1 MNLEK
6 EMQKLS
12 KLRSNDPLV
21 QAAIKYSV
29 MMMSAIDVYR
39 KTHDM
44 KINRTRQD
52 YESSFNRNCRR
63 AEKKKQDLWVYL
75 STSYMIPEERHLIK
89 PPNTLKNKKKRQDWI
104 KKEFKPYFYEW
115 RTNNF
120 EKPFMYAFNKGW
132 ESYRKRGKKGGG
144 QGTLKKNIRE
154 VKIIQ
159 TARELDVKK
168 LLDTGVKKKDIWKL
182 VADSIPNENVKYVR
196 QILAPLKYNP

>member
-1 MNLEK
+1 MNFEE
-6 EMQKLS
+6 EMKKLS

-21 QAAIKYSV
+21 QALIKYSF
-29 MMMSAIDVYR
+29 MMNSAIDVYR

-63 AEKKKQDLWVYL
+63 AKKKKQDLWVYL

-115 RTNNF
+115 HSNNF
-120 EKPFMYAFNKGW
+120 VNPFMYAFNKGW
-132 ESYRKRGKKGGG
+132 ESYRERGKKGGG
-144 QGTLKKNIRE
+144 QGTQEKITRQEIITQTVEKLNNDGIKNPTNLHIAKKIPGENEGYVQKFRA
-154 VKIIQ
+154 KQ
-159 TARELDVKK
+159 KK
-168 LLDTGVKKKDIWKL
+168 EE
-182 VADSIPNENVKYVR
+182 SR
-196 QILAPLKYNP
+196 C